1 MRKPFIAFILI
12 LAVLVSVVVYL
23 KSEFINNYSPS
34 IEEAAKSANITLD
47 VIYDVQITEN
57 RVLLIYGDNENKV
70 FSVGL
75 LKKNWFGYQWI
86 MGSGF
91 AENTKV
97 KLPPVTIGF
106 ANLPTD
112 NHGASKNFVSVAFG
126 SILSSQITQLTVLF
140 NDSNSNPVK
149 IVETSMG
156 RKWYVLSDKP
166 IDKDPQ
172 IIGINNEKKKIYSN
186 Y

>member
-1 MRKPFIAFILI
+1 LRKPFMVFILVF
-12 LAVLVSVVVYL
+12 AVLASVVVYL
-23 KSEFINNYSPS
+23 KSEFINNYSSS
-34 IEEAAKSANITLD
+34 IEEAAKRANIKLD
-47 VIYDVQITEN
+47 VIYDEKITEN

-91 AENTKV
+91 AETTKA

-112 NHGASKNFVSVAFG
+112 NHGASNNFVSVAFG
-126 SILSSQITQLTVLF
+126 SIISNQITQLTVLF
-140 NDSNSNPVK
+140 NDSDSKPAKV
-149 IVETSMG
+149 VETSMG

-172 IIGINNEKKKIYSN
+172 IIGINNENKKIYTN